1 VTVKVADDN
10 RARRCDVVVVG
21 LGPVGA
27 VAANLLG
34 LSGIDAIAV
43 DALPSVWS
51 TPRAIGMDHEV
62 MRILQSIGVADAMA
76 PHMDAYRP
84 SEYRAADGR
93 LLRRFDTLPEPYP
106 LAWPPNIVFVQPEL
120 ERVLRERLAD
130 HRSIDVR
137 LGQKVVAATLSAD
150 ESRLTVQGAAGAP
163 YDINARYV
171 LACDGANSLLREA
184 GRLSLEDLQFD
195 EPWLVVDVLLQ
206 ADVELPEV
214 NIQFCDPARPMT
226 YVRGPG
232 RLRRWEI
239 MLLPG
244 EDPARVV
251 HEDILW
257 SLLERWLKPTQATI
271 WRAACYRFHALVA
284 QRWRRHN
291 LFLLGDA
298 AHQTPPFIAQ
308 GMSQGVRD
316 AANIVWKLAAVL
328 DGRAGPAA
336 LETYEVERR
345 PNVRSVIE
353 TTKRL
358 GELICERDPVRAA
371 ARDRRMLDEM
381 ATGAGR
387 LIRQS
392 LLPPLSEGLLHRIPN
407 GELSVG
413 AGEPALQPWLK
424 VGGLERRADDVT
436 GVGFRLFLSQG
447 AARGT
452 ALERCAERLQL
463 AVFELANP
471 NDAGRDN
478 ALHEVHGLWAEWLAL
493 RGATAVLVRPDHLV
507 YGSAMGTDSGLVLA
521 QALERD
527 LKAEH
532 RDGAARAGATQVA
545 SSSG

>member
-1 VTVKVADDN
+1 MSVNINT
-10 RARRCDVVVVG
+10 RRCDVAVVG

-34 LSGIDAIAV
+34 LSNIDAIAL
-43 DALPSVWS
+43 DALPAVWS

-62 MRILQSIGVADAMA
+62 MRILQSIGIAEAMV

-84 SEYRAADGR
+84 SEYRSADGQ

-120 ERVLRERLAD
+120 ERVLRERLTV
-130 HRSIDVR
+130 RPSVDVR
-137 LGQKVVAATLSAD
+137 LGHKVLDAEPHRDEMRLVVLDATGAQYD
-150 ESRLTVQGAAGAP
+150 LT
-163 YDINARYV
+163 ARYV
-171 LACDGANSLLREA
+171 LACDGAASALREA
-184 GRLSLEDLQFD
+184 SGLELEDLQFD
-195 EPWLVVDVLLQ
+195 EPWLVVDVLLH
-206 ADVELPEV
+206 ADVALPEV

-232 RLRRWEI
+232 KLRRWEI

-244 EDPARVV
+244 EDPSRVV
-251 HEDILW
+251 QEDVLW
-257 SLLERWLKPTQATI
+257 GLLARWLVPSQATI

-284 QRWRRHN
+284 QHWRKHS
-291 LFLLGDA
+291 LFLLGDT

-316 AANIVWKLAAVL
+316 AANIVWKLTAVL
-328 DGRAGPAA
+328 EGRASPAI
-336 LETYEVERR
+336 LDSYETERR

-358 GELICERDPVRAA
+358 GELICERDPDRAA

-392 LLPPLSEGLLHRIPN
+392 LLPALFDGFLYRNPD
-407 GELSVG
+407 GELSAG
-413 AGEPALQPWLK
+413 GGEPAPQPWLRQAG
-424 VGGLERRADDVT
+424 VERRADDVT
-436 GVGFRLFLSQG
+436 GGGFRLFLAHANQHT
-447 AARGT
+447 AA
-452 ALERCAERLQL
+452 LQRCAERSGC
-463 AVFELANP
+463 AVFALATPGDRNDDSAS
-471 NDAGRDN
+471 NDAV
-478 ALHEVHGLWAEWLAL
+478 LHEVHGLMAEWLGG
-493 RGATAVLVRPDHLV
+493 RGATAVLVRPDHV
-507 YGSAMGTDSGLVLA
+507 IYGSATGAGAGMVLA

-527 LKAEH
+527 LGASLQ
-532 RDGAARAGATQVA
+532 RDQALERGTGVA
-545 SSSG
+545 P

>member
-1 VTVKVADDN
+1 VKAADNN
-10 RARRCDVVVVG
+10 RACRCDVAVVG

-34 LSGIDAIAV
+34 LAGINAIAV
-43 DALPSVWS
+43 EALPAVWS

-106 LAWPPNIVFVQPEL
+106 SAWPPNIVFVQPEL
-120 ERVLRERLAD
+120 ERALRARLAD
-130 HRSIDVR
+130 HQSIDVR
-137 LGQKVVAATLSAD
+137 LGHVVVAASLRAD
-150 ESRLTVQGAAGAP
+150 ESRLRVQGATGAP
-163 YDINARYV
+163 YDIDARFV
-171 LACDGANSLLREA
+171 LACDGAASLLREA
-184 GRLSLEDLQFD
+184 ANLALEDLQFD
-195 EPWLVVDVLLQ
+195 EPWLVVDVLLHV
-206 ADVELPEV
+206 DVELPEV

-251 HEDILW
+251 RADVLW
-257 SLLERWLKPTQATI
+257 GLLERWLKPTEATI

-284 QRWRRHN
+284 QRWRQQN

-316 AANIVWKLAAVL
+316 AANIVWKLAALL
-328 DGRAGPAA
+328 DGRASPAI
-336 LETYEVERR
+336 LDSYEVERR

-358 GELICERDPVRAA
+358 GELICERDPDRAA

-392 LLPPLSEGLLHRIPN
+392 LLPSLLDGLLHRGPN
-407 GELSVG
+407 GKLSVG
-413 AGEPALQPWLK
+413 AGEPALQPWLLH
-424 VGGLERRADDVT
+424 GGVERRADDVT
-436 GVGFRLFLSQG
+436 GVGFRLFLSHDAFRG
-447 AARGT
+447 A
-452 ALERCAERLQL
+452 ALERCAERLKLGVFKL
-463 AVFELANP
+463 AGP
-471 NDAGRDN
+471 NDSGMDDG
-478 ALHEVHGLWAEWLAL
+478 LHEVHGLWAQWLLL
-493 RGATAVLVRPDHLV
+493 RDATAVLVRPDHVV
-507 YGSAMGTDSGLVLA
+507 YGSAMGTDSGIALA

-527 LKAEH
+527 LGIER
-532 RDGAARAGATQVA
+532 RDGSESASAACAAR
-545 SSSG
+545 

>member
-1 VTVKVADDN
+1 VSLNINT
-10 RARRCDVVVVG
+10 RHCDVAVVG

-34 LSGIDAIAV
+34 LSNIDAIAL
-43 DALPSVWS
+43 DALPAIWS

-62 MRILQSIGVADAMA
+62 MRILQSIGIADAMA
-76 PHMDAYRP
+76 AHMDAYRP
-84 SEYRAADGR
+84 SEYRSAEGQ

-120 ERVLRERLAD
+120 ERVLRECLKVRP
-130 HRSIDVR
+130 SIDVR
-137 LGQKVVAATLSAD
+137 LGHKVLAAVSHRDETRLSVLDATGAQYD
-150 ESRLTVQGAAGAP
+150 LT
-163 YDINARYV
+163 ARYV
-171 LACDGANSLLREA
+171 LACDGAASALREA
-184 GRLSLEDLQFD
+184 SGLELEDLQFD
-195 EPWLVVDVLLQ
+195 EPWLVVDVLLH
-206 ADVELPEV
+206 ADVALPEV

-232 RLRRWEI
+232 KLRRWEI

-244 EDPARVV
+244 EDPSRVV
-251 HEDILW
+251 QEDVLW
-257 SLLERWLKPTQATI
+257 GLLERWLQPSQATI

-284 QRWRRHN
+284 QHWRKHS

-328 DGRAGPAA
+328 EGRASPAV
-336 LETYEVERR
+336 LDSYEIERR

-358 GELICERDPVRAA
+358 GELICERDPNRAA

-392 LLPPLSEGLLHRIPN
+392 LLPPLADGFLYRNPDGGLSA
-407 GELSVG
+407 GG
-413 AGEPALQPWLK
+413 GEPAPQAWLRQA
-424 VGGLERRADDVT
+424 GALRRADDVT
-436 GVGFRLFLSQG
+436 GGGFRLFLVHAEQRT
-447 AARGT
+447 AALRRS
-452 ALERCAERLQL
+452 AERSRCAVFTLSDLQ
-463 AVFELANP
+463 
-471 NDAGRDN
+471 
-478 ALHEVHGLWAEWLAL
+478 EVHGLMADWLDR
-493 RGATAVLVRPDHLV
+493 RGATAVLVRPDHV
-507 YGSAMGTDSGLVLA
+507 IYGSAAGADAGMVLA
-521 QALERD
+521 RALERD
-527 LKAEH
+527 L
-532 RDGAARAGATQVA
+532 GASPPGDQAFERGTGMAP
-545 SSSG
+545 

>member
-1 VTVKVADDN
+1 VNINT
-10 RARRCDVVVVG
+10 RHCDVAVVG

-34 LSGIDAIAV
+34 LSNIDAIAL
-43 DALPSVWS
+43 DALPAIWS

-62 MRILQSIGVADAMA
+62 MRILQSIGIADAMA
-76 PHMDAYRP
+76 AHMDAYRP
-84 SEYRAADGR
+84 SEYRAADGQ

-106 LAWPPNIVFVQPEL
+106 LAWPPNIVFVQPQL
-120 ERVLRERLAD
+120 ERALRECLAD
-130 HRSIDVR
+130 RPSIEVR
-137 LGQKVVAATLSAD
+137 LGHQVVAAVPTGDETRLSVLA
-150 ESRLTVQGAAGAP
+150 AAGAQ
-163 YDINARYV
+163 YDLTARYV
-171 LACDGANSLLREA
+171 LACDGAASSLRDAA
-184 GRLSLEDLQFD
+184 GLTLEDLQFD
-195 EPWLVVDVLLQ
+195 EPWLVVDVLLHI
-206 ADVELPEV
+206 DVALPEV

-232 RLRRWEI
+232 KLRRWEI

-251 HEDILW
+251 REDVLW
-257 SLLERWLKPTQATI
+257 GLLERWLQPSQATI

-284 QRWRRHN
+284 QHWRKQS

-316 AANIVWKLAAVL
+316 AANIVWKLTAVL
-328 DGRAGPAA
+328 EGRANLA
-336 LETYEVERR
+336 LLDTYEIERR

-358 GELICERDPVRAA
+358 GELICERDPGRAA

-392 LLPPLSEGLLHRIPN
+392 LLPPLADGFLYRNPDGGLSA
-407 GELSVG
+407 GG
-413 AGEPALQPWLK
+413 GEPAPQPWLRQA
-424 VGGLERRADDVT
+424 GIERRADDVT
-436 GVGFRLFLSQG
+436 GGGFRLFLADAEQRT
-447 AARGT
+447 AA
-452 ALERCAERLQL
+452 LKRCAERSGC
-463 AVFELANP
+463 AVFALAARGDH
-471 NDAGRDN
+471 NDSV
-478 ALHEVHGLWAEWLAL
+478 LHEVHGLMAEWLDR
-493 RGATAVLVRPDHLV
+493 RGATAVLLRPDHV
-507 YGSAMGTDSGLVLA
+507 IYGSAAGADAGIVLA

-527 LKAEH
+527 LDASLWP
-532 RDGAARAGATQVA
+532 TQ
-545 SSSG
+545 

>member
-1 VTVKVADDN
+1 
-10 RARRCDVVVVG
+10 
-21 LGPVGA
+21 VGA

-34 LSGIDAIAV
+34 LAGINAIAV
-43 DALPSVWS
+43 DALPAVWS

-62 MRILQSIGVADAMA
+62 MRILQSIGMADAMA
-76 PHMDAYRP
+76 AHMDEYRP
-84 SEYRAADGR
+84 SEYRSADGR

-120 ERVLRERLAD
+120 ERALRERLAA
-130 HRSIDVR
+130 HRSIEVR
-137 LGQKVVAATLSAD
+137 LGHKVVSASLSAD
-150 ESRLTVQGAAGAP
+150 ESRLGVQGATGAP

-171 LACDGANSLLREA
+171 LACDGAASLLREA
-184 GRLSLEDLQFD
+184 ARLSLEDLQFD
-195 EPWLVVDVLLQ
+195 EPWLVVDVLLHV
-206 ADVELPEV
+206 DVELPEV

-251 HEDILW
+251 HADVLW
-257 SLLERWLKPTQATI
+257 VLLERWLKPTQATI

-284 QRWRRHN
+284 QRWRQHN

-328 DGRAGPAA
+328 DRRASPAI
-336 LETYEVERR
+336 LDSYEAERR

-358 GELICERDPVRAA
+358 GEVICERDPDRAA

-392 LLPPLSEGLLHRIPN
+392 LLPPLRGGLLHRGPN

-413 AGEPALQPWLK
+413 AGEPALQPWLEH
-424 VGGLERRADDVT
+424 GGVKRRADDVT
-436 GVGFRLFLSQG
+436 GVGFRLFLSHD
-447 AARGT
+447 ASRSA
-452 ALERCAERLQL
+452 ALERCAQRLDL
-463 AVFELANP
+463 AVFKLADP
-471 NDAGRDN
+471 DDPGVGDR
-478 ALHEVHGLWAEWLAL
+478 LYETHGLWAQWLVR
-493 RGATAVLVRPDHLV
+493 RGANAVLVRPDHMI
-507 YGSAMGTDSGLVLA
+507 YGSAMGPDSGIALA

-527 LKAEH
+527 LGIEH
-532 RDGAARAGATQVA
+532 RDGSGPVSAACAAP
-545 SSSG
+545 